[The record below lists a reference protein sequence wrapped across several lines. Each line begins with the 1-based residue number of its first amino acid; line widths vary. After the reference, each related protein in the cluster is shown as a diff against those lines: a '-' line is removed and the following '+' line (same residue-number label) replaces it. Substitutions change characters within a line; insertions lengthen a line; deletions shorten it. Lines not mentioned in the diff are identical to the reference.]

1 MAKQKRPASEIPGI
15 TVLNGLQYFVAEL
28 PRPTEVKSE
37 GGLFIPTSEKN
48 AEEWARYGRI
58 VVDGDGA
65 VLADGEHHACK
76 YAVGDHVLMDR
87 FTAQTVVRGQHVRL
101 VPEVHIFAKVDPDA
115 MEADSAD
122 DWRPG
127 S

>member
-1 MAKQKRPASEIPGI
+1 MTKKKRPASEIPGI
-15 TVLNGLQYFVAEL
+15 TQLNGLQYFVTEMA
-28 PRPTEVKSE
+28 RPTTVTSKGGIVLAQTEKS
-37 GGLFIPTSEKN
+37 

-65 VLADGEHHACK
+65 VLADGKHHECK
-76 YAVGDHVLMDR
+76 YAVGDHVLLDR
-87 FTAQTVVRGQHVRL
+87 YTAQTVVRGKHVRL
-101 VPEVHIFAKVDPDA
+101 VPEPHIFAKVDPDA
-115 MEADSAD
+115 MEADNAD